1 MKLMIVDDNSAMR
14 HMIRNMVAFPGDA
27 VLECSDGPDAIS
39 AFPAMRPDVVLM
51 DLQMP
56 AMNGIQTTKRIKE
69 EFPEANII
77 IVSNFND
84 QEFRDEA
91 KEAGA
96 NSYFTKDDLIQ
107 LQQFIHQ
114 SSRESYEH
122 R

>member
-1 MKLMIVDDNSAMR
+1 MKLMIVDDNEAMR
-14 HMIRNMVAFPGDA
+14 QLIRSVVAFPDDA
-27 VLECSDGPDAIS
+27 VCECVDGADALS
-39 AFPAMRPDVVLM
+39 TFPGAMPDVVLM

-56 AMNGIQTTKRIKE
+56 KMNGIQATLQIKRE
-69 EFPEANII
+69 YPDANII

-96 NSYFTKDDLIQ
+96 SSYFTKDNLIT

-114 SSRESYEH
+114 S
-122 R
+122 

>member
-14 HMIRNMVAFPGDA
+14 QMIRNMVANPDDAVCECVDGADAVRAFPGM
-27 VLECSDGPDAIS
+27 L
-39 AFPAMRPDVVLM
+39 PDVVLM

-56 AMNGIQTTKRIKE
+56 AMNGIQATMRIKQ

-84 QEFRDEA
+84 QEFREEA

-96 NSYFTKDDLIQ
+96 NSYFTKDDLIH
-107 LQQFIHQ
+107 LQQYIHQ
-114 SSRESYEH
+114 
-122 R
+122 